1 MNSLVISTLGLAL
14 FATVL
19 ALAREMRLRRLL
31 TKLLQIVLSRWRN
44 RVAKNQR
51 EDLGSVDHVNRPGD
65 RLR

>member
-1 MNSLVISTLGLAL
+1 MDSLLVVTLGLAL

-44 RVAKNQR
+44 DVAKNQM
-51 EDLGSVDHVNRPGD
+51 EDLGSVDHVHRPDD
-65 RLR
+65 RL